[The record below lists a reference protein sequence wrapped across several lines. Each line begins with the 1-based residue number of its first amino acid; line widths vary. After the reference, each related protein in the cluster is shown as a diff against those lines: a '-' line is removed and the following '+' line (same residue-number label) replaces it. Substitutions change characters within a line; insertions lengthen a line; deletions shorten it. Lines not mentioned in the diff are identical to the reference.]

1 VGSGTAAVTFSG
13 IQDSAGNT
21 VPDNTLVAV
30 TVAGGNVMDPA
41 TGQFIASVGGTITN
55 GTLSPNTTY
64 RFLTVTNGSITV
76 QYSAAGAT
84 TGTARVIILPA
95 QPNGNPIGNKALFGG
110 QWPMTIAPLQ

>member
-1 VGSGTAAVTFSG
+1 
-13 IQDSAGNT
+13 
-21 VPDNTLVAV
+21 
-30 TVAGGNVMDPA
+30 
-41 TGQFIASVGGTITN
+41 
-55 GTLSPNTTY
+55 
-64 RFLTVTNGSITV
+64 VTNGSITV